1 MFTQNK
7 DQQLQVQQAAKDCK
21 TKKIGCNER
30 LVQGC
35 VSTSKYQSHKATSPH
50 HVTWPKTSLGQA

>member
-7 DQQLQVQQAAKDCK
+7 DQQWQVQQAAKDCK
-21 TKKIGCNER
+21 TNKIGCKEH

-35 VSTSKYQSHKATSPH
+35 VSMSTYQSHKATSPH
-50 HVTWPKTSLGQA
+50 HATWPEISLGQ